1 MTGLVLKKPQ
11 GHNTQFSSMST
22 FRVVIAPISFTG
34 CIEVVPLQTTVF
46 NEAEEDDIGSG
57 PATESKEATGLSLSV
72 FMGIQCTDRFQSR
85 SKEVDLSLD
94 FGVGYKGIRG
104 TSK

>member
-1 MTGLVLKKPQ
+1 M
-11 GHNTQFSSMST
+11 
-22 FRVVIAPISFTG
+22 
-34 CIEVVPLQTTVF
+34 VPLQTTVF
-46 NEAEEDDIGSG
+46 NGAKEEDIGSG
-57 PATESKEATGLSLSV
+57 PATELKAAIGLSLSV
-72 FMGIQCTDRFQSR
+72 CIMGIQCTDRFQSR